1 MLWEDSTC
9 RYELLCTTWCLQ
21 KQDQGSMLHTTS
33 NTSPYAKQQSIF
45 DRKRLEEQQHQS
57 EEDHERLDSRK
68 LPVRLT
74 MKAQADPSDAEA
86 ESGGNVH
93 VALES
98 WISRATAKARAKL
111 RE

>member
-1 MLWEDSTC
+1 
-9 RYELLCTTWCLQ
+9 
-21 KQDQGSMLHTTS
+21 MLHVTS
-33 NTSPYAKQQSIF
+33 NTSPYAKQQSMF
-45 DRKRLEEQQHQS
+45 DRKPSDEQQHQS
-57 EEDHERLDSRK
+57 AEDHEWLDSRK
-68 LPVRLT
+68 PFVRLK
-74 MKAQADPSDAEA
+74 MKAQADPSDAQA